1 MKTSVGLV
9 FLATLISQSSVVLGV
24 PEWGQCNGIGYTGSK
39 TCDSGLTCVYIN
51 DWYSQCQK
59 STNEYEQPPTNVY
72 INKQWW
78 NSYRWTR
85 CTHESEGQEILV
97 RLSRASFPD
106 IDNLS
111 AVPRR
116 IDHYDLN
123 NSRLTTIAKA
133 QFNQLT
139 CENSMKW
146 DAIEGSQNSF
156 TFNNANQVVNFAKSY
171 GALMRGHTFLWHAQ
185 LPTWVQNIGSSS
197 TLTSVIQNHV
207 SRTGAQ
213 WRGSIYA
220 WDVVNE
226 ILNEDGSMRNSVFSR
241 VLGESFVSI
250 AFNQARQTDPS
261 AKLYINDYNLDN
273 PNYGKVTG
281 MVSKVKKWKS
291 AGAPIDGIGT
301 QTHLG
306 AGGAGGVQGSLN
318 ALAGAG
324 VEVAI
329 TELDIGGAGSNDYV
343 TVVRACLAVS
353 ACVGITVWGVSDA
366 ISWRAND
373 NPLLYDRNYQPKAAY
388 NAVLQALS

>member
-59 STNEYEQPPTNVY
+59 GSGSQPTSTSSRPPTSTSTSNGG
-72 INKQWW
+72 
-78 NSYRWTR
+78 TA
-85 CTHESEGQEILV
+85 TGGL
-97 RLSRASFPD
+97 
-106 IDNLS
+106 

>member
-1 MKTSVGLV
+1 
-9 FLATLISQSSVVLGV
+9 
-24 PEWGQCNGIGYTGSK
+24 
-39 TCDSGLTCVYIN
+39 
-51 DWYSQCQK
+51 
-59 STNEYEQPPTNVY
+59 
-72 INKQWW
+72 
-78 NSYRWTR
+78 
-85 CTHESEGQEILV
+85 
-97 RLSRASFPD
+97 
-106 IDNLS
+106 IDYYN
-111 AVPRR
+111 
-116 IDHYDLN
+116 LN
-123 NSRLTTIAKA
+123 NAQLTNIAKA

-207 SRTGAQ
+207 SRTGGQ
-213 WRGSIYA
+213 WKGSIYA
-220 WDVVNE
+220 C
-226 ILNEDGSMRNSVFSR
+226 SVFSR
-241 VLGESFVSI
+241 VLGENFVSI
-250 AFNQARQTDPS
+250 AFNQARQTDPN

-281 MVSKVKKWKS
+281 MVRNVKKWKA
-291 AGAPIDGIGT
+291 AGVPIDGIGT